1 MECLWECGEL
11 PVTRGEMSE
20 PRAQLCGMGGCRL
33 TGSVVLDVKLGLL
46 RGQHGAQQGC
56 QVLYTC
62 HQGHGPTNCLEETKS
77 IPSHTPPT
85 SALLELTCS
94 Q

>member
-33 TGSVVLDVKLGLL
+33 TGSVVLDVQLGLL

-56 QVLYTC
+56 RCCTLATRVMD
-62 HQGHGPTNCLEETKS
+62 
-77 IPSHTPPT
+77 PPT
-85 SALLELTCS
+85 ARRKLSQSPLALPPPLPCWS
-94 Q
+94 